1 MVKDRFDIKE
11 KDGIGLI
18 TILLYAAMLMV
29 GCNKDSVSISIER
42 QLNDYPQSRV
52 QDIYKSFCQD
62 NLGPEHLIPNPEA
75 AANYLTTELDEYRR
89 DLARGL
95 YTIPTLRYYPVGD
108 EGNYVRVDLSVILD
122 GLMSQ
127 EDYLDAFVRSANNG
141 VKKSHEQWKRK
152 WADVEHCIRK
162 HYNNIPDA
170 EKDLAAID
178 ELVKNDNLIV
188 HHSVTFVEVYNP
200 HYRIIA
206 REIFEREI
214 RPLLE

>member
-1 MVKDRFDIKE
+1 MKKILYILI
-11 KDGIGLI
+11 IGLI
-18 TILLYAAMLMV
+18 S
-29 GCNKDSVSISIER
+29 GCAKDSVRIGIEN
-42 QLNDYPQSRV
+42 QLKEFPESRV

-62 NLGPEHLIPNPEA
+62 NLGPEHLIPNPDA
-75 AANYLTTELDEYRR
+75 ARNYLTSELEEYRQ
-89 DLARGL
+89 DLAEGL

-108 EGNYVRVDLSVILD
+108 EGKYVRVDLSVILD

-152 WADVEHCIRK
+152 WTEVERCIRK
-162 HYNNIPDA
+162 HYYYITDA

-178 ELVKNDNLIV
+178 SLVKNDDLII
-188 HHSVTFVEVYNP
+188 HHSDAFVEIYHP

-206 REIFEREI
+206 KDIFESEI
-214 RPLLE
+214 LPLLK

>member
-1 MVKDRFDIKE
+1 MKKILYILI
-11 KDGIGLI
+11 IGLI
-18 TILLYAAMLMV
+18 S
-29 GCNKDSVSISIER
+29 GCAKDSVRIGIEN
-42 QLNDYPQSRV
+42 QLKEFPESRV

-62 NLGPEHLIPNPEA
+62 NLGPEHLIPNPDA
-75 AANYLTTELDEYRR
+75 ARNYLTSELEEYRQ
-89 DLARGL
+89 DLAEGL

-108 EGNYVRVDLSVILD
+108 EGKYVRVDLSVILD

-152 WADVEHCIRK
+152 WTEVERCIRK
-162 HYNNIPDA
+162 HYYYIPDA

-178 ELVKNDNLIV
+178 SLAKADNLII
-188 HHSVTFVEVYNP
+188 HHSDTFVEIYHP

-206 REIFEREI
+206 KDIFESEI
-214 RPLLE
+214 LPLLK